1 MALPR
6 SSASEG
12 GFFAHHGL
20 WAPGVRLFRRLRF
33 RSKALLITL
42 AFLIPLAMLLVVYL
56 RDKAAAIQFVAQ
68 EQVGTEY
75 ARAWAQT
82 ALALDAARGPWLAQG
97 RWEPVDLRSL
107 EATDER
113 LSADLNSAQGLK
125 ALQAAVRAL
134 EGPAPE
140 DVMERL
146 KRFDAVQAKSGEL
159 LNLVLDQSGLMLDP
173 ELTSYY
179 LMDAA
184 WVRLPSLIQQ
194 LERTAALAGTAGAE
208 PPALPAGRAMS
219 RMSGTLEAEF
229 TALAGALGK
238 LRDANPQATWAQ
250 GLTVEPQQA
259 GLIQLGT
266 QLDEADGAQPPSGQS
281 LQSAAQ
287 ALLPP
292 LRSLQTELV
301 AQLDD
306 ALAAREADLRS
317 RRAQALGFTAVFLGL
332 AAYLFYSFALVM
344 NGGLRE
350 VRRHLRAMTEG
361 DLTTTPQPW
370 GEDEAARLML
380 ALREMQDSLR
390 SIVSQVR
397 EGASSVVTASTQ
409 IASGAMDLSSRSE
422 QTAAN
427 LEESAASME
436 QVAATVR
443 STAEHA
449 QQAAALALQN
459 AEHASEGGTVMG
471 SVVATMDEINAASK
485 RIGDIIGTIDGIA
498 FQTNILALNAAVEAA
513 RAGEQGRGFAVVAG
527 EVRLLAQRSAEAA
540 KEIKTLIANSV
551 ESVERG
557 ASVVGEAQAAI
568 AHIVDSS
575 QSMQSLLGQIAVGA
589 REQATGVT
597 QVGEAVSEL
606 DRMTQQNA
614 ALVEETAAASSSL
627 RDQANALAERVST
640 FVLPEASAADDAAA
654 LGLDFDAAAE
664 AHRKWKGRL
673 RNALTGGEV
682 LDPDQVCRDDQCML
696 GRWLYADG
704 RQRWGKRPGF
714 TELVD
719 DHKAFH
725 QEAGEIAKLIQAR
738 QTQEAAR
745 RIDNPQ
751 GEFNR
756 RSRAVVS
763 ELNRAKYALRR

>member
-1 MALPR
+1 MAIPP
-6 SSASEG
+6 SAASDG

-56 RDKAAAIQFVAQ
+56 RDKADAIHFVAQ
-68 EQVGTEY
+68 ERVGTDY
-75 ARAWAQT
+75 ARSWAQT
-82 ALALDAARGPWLAQG
+82 ASALDAARGPWLAQG
-97 RWEPVDLRSL
+97 RWEPVDVRPL
-107 EATDER
+107 EATDAR
-113 LSADLNSAQGLK
+113 LK
-125 ALQAAVRAL
+125 AQLDSEQHLPELKAALQAL
-134 EGPAPE
+134 EGPAPA

-146 KRFDAVQAKSGEL
+146 KRFDAVQAVSGEL
-159 LNLVLDQSGLMLDP
+159 LNHVLDQSGLMLDP

-179 LMDAA
+179 LMDAV
-184 WVRLPSLIQQ
+184 WVRLPSLVQQ
-194 LERTAALAGTAGAE
+194 LERTAALAGAAGAE
-208 PPALPAGRAMS
+208 PPTPAAGRAMS
-219 RMSGTLEAEF
+219 RMSGTLEADF
-229 TALAGALGK
+229 NALEGALSK
-238 LRDANPQATWAQ
+238 LREAHPKAAWTQ
-250 GLTVEPQQA
+250 GLTVEPQHA
-259 GLIQLGT
+259 ALLKLES
-266 QLDEADGAQPPSGQS
+266 QLDEADSAQPPSGQS
-281 LQSAAQ
+281 LQTAAQ

-292 LRSLQTELV
+292 LRSLQTQLMAEL
-301 AQLDD
+301 DG

-317 RRAQALGFTAVFLGL
+317 RRAQALGFIAVFLGL

-397 EGASSVVTASTQ
+397 EGSASVVTASTQ
-409 IASGAMDLSSRSE
+409 IANGAMDLSSRSE

-449 QQAAALALQN
+449 QQAAALAQQN
-459 AEHASEGGTVMG
+459 AQHATEGGTVMG
-471 SVVATMDEINAASK
+471 SVVATMDEINTASK

-540 KEIKTLIANSV
+540 KEIKSLIANSV

-575 QSMQSLLGQIAVGA
+575 HSMQSLLGQIAVGA

-597 QVGEAVSEL
+597 QVGEAVAEL

-640 FVLPEASAADDAAA
+640 FVLP
-654 LGLDFDAAAE
+654 
-664 AHRKWKGRL
+664 
-673 RNALTGGEV
+673 
-682 LDPDQVCRDDQCML
+682 
-696 GRWLYADG
+696 
-704 RQRWGKRPGF
+704 
-714 TELVD
+714 
-719 DHKAFH
+719 
-725 QEAGEIAKLIQAR
+725 
-738 QTQEAAR
+738 
-745 RIDNPQ
+745 
-751 GEFNR
+751 
-756 RSRAVVS
+756 
-763 ELNRAKYALRR
+763 